1 LTVTNAVI
9 TFVLTAIFSTQNI
22 NQLRRKSMK
31 VSDPNMDLLSI
42 KDPSFLKGMS
52 NHELQALSQ
61 EIRQFL
67 IEKLSVTGGHIG
79 PNLGVV
85 ELTIALHKCFDSPN
99 DKIIWDVG
107 HQSYVHKILTGRA
120 CEFDTLRQYKGLCG
134 FPKRIESEHDVWET
148 GHSSTSLSAAMGMAI
163 ARDLKKENSFILP
176 VIGDG
181 ALTGGMA
188 LEALNHIGHE
198 KKNMIVILNDN
209 EMSIAPNVG
218 ALHTILGQLRTAGK
232 YQWVKDEL
240 EVLLKKVPA
249 VGGKLAATAERI
261 KDSLKYL
268 LVSGMFFEEMGFTYL
283 GPVDGHD
290 YDALFENLAYAK
302 KTEGPV
308 MLHVITKKGK
318 GFQPAESDKKGTWH
332 GTGPYKMDT
341 GAFVKPDL
349 VPPPAWSSLVS
360 ETVRRLARE
369 DERIVAITPAM
380 PVGSKLEGFASE
392 FPDRMYDVGIAE
404 QHAATVAAGLA
415 TQNMKPFLAIY
426 STFLQ
431 RAYDQVV
438 HDICRQNLNV
448 FIGIDRAGLVGADGE
463 THQGV
468 FDIAFL
474 RHVPN
479 LVLMMPKDEN
489 EGQHMVY
496 TAINYNDGPIAMRFP
511 RGNGLGV
518 KMDQDLK
525 SIPIGTWEVLKEG
538 EDAAILTF
546 GTTIQ
551 MAMEAAAILEKQGM
565 SIKVVNARFIKP
577 LDEKM
582 LVELF
587 SQNTP
592 ILTIEEAVLQGGFGS
607 SVLEFAHDQGYYQQV
622 IDRMG
627 IPDQFIEHGDVDSLL
642 EEIGMTTSD
651 VVKRMTIL
659 AKKRQQRA

>member
-1 LTVTNAVI
+1 
-9 TFVLTAIFSTQNI
+9 
-22 NQLRRKSMK
+22 
-31 VSDPNMDLLSI
+31 MDLLSI
-42 KDPSFLKGMS
+42 KDPSFLKNLS
-52 NHELQALSQ
+52 NKELEELSR

-85 ELTIALHKCFDSPN
+85 ELTIALHKCFESPK
-99 DKIIWDVG
+99 DKFLWDVG

-120 CEFDTLRQYKGLCG
+120 CHFDTLRQHKGLCG
-134 FPKRIESEHDVWET
+134 FPKMIESEHDVWET

-163 ARDLKKENSFILP
+163 ARDLKGENSHIVP
-176 VIGDG
+176 IIGDG

-198 KKNMIVILNDN
+198 KKKLIVILNDN

-218 ALHTILGQLRTAGK
+218 ALHSVLGRLRTAGK
-232 YQWVKDEL
+232 YHWVKDEL
-240 EVLLKKVPA
+240 EYLLKKVPA
-249 VGGKLAATAERI
+249 IGGQLASTAERI

-268 LVSGMFFEEMGFTYL
+268 FVSGIFFEELGFTYL

-290 YDALFENLAYAK
+290 YEDLFENLAYAK
-302 KTEGPV
+302 KQEGPV
-308 MLHVITKKGK
+308 LLHVITKKGK
-318 GFQPAESDKKGTWH
+318 GYNPAENDKVGTWH
-332 GTGPYKMDT
+332 GTGPYKMET
-341 GAFVKPDL
+341 GDFVKPESA
-349 VPPPAWSSLVS
+349 PPAWSKLVS
-360 ETVRRLARE
+360 ETVRKLART
-369 DERIVAITPAM
+369 DERIVAVTPAM

-392 FPDRMYDVGIAE
+392 FPDRMIDVGIAE
-404 QHAATVAAGLA
+404 QHATTFAAGLA

-474 RHVPN
+474 RHLPN
-479 LVLMMPKDEN
+479 MVLMMPKDEN

-496 TAINYNDGPIAMRFP
+496 TAIKYEDGPIAMRYP

-518 KMDQDLK
+518 PMDEELK
-525 SIPIGTWEVLKEG
+525 EIPIGTWEVLREG

-546 GTTIQ
+546 GTTIP
-551 MAMEAAAILEKQGM
+551 MAMEAAEILAKHGV
-565 SIKVVNARFIKP
+565 SVKVVNTRFIKP
-577 LDEKM
+577 LDEEM
-582 LVELF
+582 LVGILNE
-587 SQNTP
+587 NMP

-607 SVLEFAHDQGYYQQV
+607 FVLETSHDLGYQHV
-622 IDRMG
+622 EIDRMG
-627 IPDQFIEHGDVDSLL
+627 IPDQFIEHGSVDKLL
-642 EEIGMTTSD
+642 EEIGMTTED
-651 VVKRMTIL
+651 VVLRMQKLARQKQKR
-659 AKKRQQRA
+659 A